1 MGYHALLQGIFSP
14 QGSIPGLPHCR
25 RPVDSLVSEPPGK
38 PVYTHTHTHTPVWLF
53 IWRCCTGFSLAE
65 VSRDPSLV
73 WCTGFPLQQLL
84 LSCRAGSPAFRL
96 QSVGSVA
103 GAHRLSSSEACGVFL
118 GRSLNPCLLHWQA
131 TALPLSHQ
139 GCPCALVFSVF
150 LELHQLFVNCDACSG
165 SCRDS

>member
-1 MGYHALLQGIFSP
+1 MPSSRGSSHPRDQTQVFRIADDLWILWCLSH
-14 QGSIPGLPHCR
+14 QGSPC
-25 RPVDSLVSEPPGK
+25 
-38 PVYTHTHTHTPVWLF
+38 THTHTHPCMVVYLALLGL
-53 IWRCCTGFSLAE
+53 RCCTGLSLAE

-96 QSVGSVA
+96 QSMGSVA

-118 GRSLNPCLLHWQA
+118 GRGLNPCLLHWQA